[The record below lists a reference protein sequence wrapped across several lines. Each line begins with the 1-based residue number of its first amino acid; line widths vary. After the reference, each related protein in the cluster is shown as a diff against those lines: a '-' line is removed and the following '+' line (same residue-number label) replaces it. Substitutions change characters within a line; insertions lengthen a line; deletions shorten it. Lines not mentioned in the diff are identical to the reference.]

1 MTEYDEMREML
12 NRLHYVLEE
21 HPLLSGLM
29 TNEHQMYLKRL
40 ADFFGLPWTPA
51 EPDYEI
57 DL

>member
-1 MTEYDEMREML
+1 MTEKEEQIELL
-12 NRLHYVLEE
+12 NRLHYVIEE

-29 TNEHQMYLKRL
+29 TNEHQRYLKYL
-40 ADFFGLPWTPA
+40 AQWLDLDWTPT